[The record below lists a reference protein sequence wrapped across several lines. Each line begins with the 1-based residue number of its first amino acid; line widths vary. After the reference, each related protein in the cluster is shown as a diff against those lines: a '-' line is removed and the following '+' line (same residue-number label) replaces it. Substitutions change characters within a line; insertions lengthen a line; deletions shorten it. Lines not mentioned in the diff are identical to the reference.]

1 MNEAQNNNLLYA
13 IQTLGAILEEKDFSI
28 QAKAHRIE
36 TLEKEVDDYR
46 KRFVSELGSAEQYES
61 TIREQNEYIK
71 NLEAKIYDLEE
82 RISIMTESEAPTQP
96 EWYIDPPAKDVPE
109 VTNITIVIEG
119 EAE

>member
-28 QAKAHRIE
+28 RAKAHRIE
-36 TLEKEVDDYR
+36 TLEKEVDNCR
-46 KRFVSELGSAEQYES
+46 SRFVSEMGSVEQYES

-96 EWYIDPPAKDVPE
+96 EWHIDPPAKDVTE
-109 VTNITIVIEG
+109 VTNTTKVIEG

>member
-36 TLEKEVDDYR
+36 TLEKDLDKVRALHYEQCGEVE
-46 KRFVSELGSAEQYES
+46 KHLAE
-61 TIREQNEYIK
+61 IREQKELIEHLQAK
-71 NLEAKIYDLEE
+71 NYDLEE

-96 EWYIDPPAKDVPE
+96 EWYIDPPAKDVTE
-109 VTNITIVIEG
+109 VTNITKVIEG

>member
-46 KRFVSELGSAEQYES
+46 NRFVSELGSSEQYES

-82 RISIMTESEAPTQP
+82 RISIMTESDAPN
-96 EWYIDPPAKDVPE
+96 EIANDVFE
-109 VTNITIVIEG
+109 TVNITKVLEG
-119 EAE
+119 ESK